1 MKDYK
6 EILDEYDIKYHKGNS
21 EEVNQG
27 IENLDKIFKEWLSSM
42 RDPTPEEW
50 DHINNYIE
58 SISRPTGINIFDLM
72 DEEQREHD
80 MLYEPT
86 YNPEDGSM

>member
-27 IENLDKIFKEWLSSM
+27 IENLDKIFKEWLNSM

-50 DHINNYIE
+50 DHINNYID
-58 SISRPTGINIFDLM
+58 SISRPTGINIFDLI
-72 DEEQREHD
+72 DE
-80 MLYEPT
+80 YE
-86 YNPEDGSM
+86 NERSQN

>member
-6 EILDEYDIKYHKGNS
+6 ETLDKYDIKYHQGNS

-27 IENLDKIFKEWLSSM
+27 IENLDKIFEEWLNSM
-42 RDPTPEEW
+42 RSPTPEEW
-50 DHINNYIE
+50 DSVNNYIK

-72 DEEQREHD
+72 DEYKENQFD
-80 MLYEPT
+80 K
-86 YNPEDGSM
+86 

>member
-21 EEVNQG
+21 EEVDQG
-27 IENLDKIFKEWLSSM
+27 IKNLDKIFEEWLNSM
-42 RDPTPEEW
+42 RSPTPEEW
-50 DHINNYIE
+50 DSVNNYIK

-72 DEEQREHD
+72 DEHEKEHKI
-80 MLYEPT
+80 
-86 YNPEDGSM
+86 